1 MTPALVTEL
10 VKLSRATVA
19 RATTVILVVGISL
32 ICSSMLLAT
41 NTADPQVAAKL
52 GPLIDP
58 GGWAG
63 YLTVAAQVTS
73 AGGLLGCG
81 VMLSWMFGREFADG
95 TITGLFALPV
105 SRPTIAAAKLLIY
118 LAWLMICSTAMLAAL
133 VVFGLAFGLGP
144 IPAAAAPALGRQFVL
159 VILTGV
165 IALPVAWAATIGRSI
180 LTGIAVAVGLLVL
193 SQIAVVAG
201 AGPWLPFSVPA
212 LWAISGGTDVAAIR
226 LALVV
231 PIAITSAALAMLSW
245 RNLQLDR

>member
-1 MTPALVTEL
+1 MTPALVTEMI
-10 VKLSRATVA
+10 KLSRATVA
-19 RATTVILVVGISL
+19 RATTVILVLGISL

-41 NTADPQVAAKL
+41 NTGDPQIAAKL

-73 AGGLLGCG
+73 AGGLVGCG
-81 VMLSWMFGREFADG
+81 VVLSWMFGREFADG
-95 TITGLFALPV
+95 TITGLFAIPV

-118 LAWLMICSTAMLAAL
+118 LTWLVICSFALLASL
-133 VVFGLAFGLGP
+133 LVFGLAFGLGP

-159 VILTGV
+159 FVLTGV
-165 IALPVAWAATIGRSI
+165 IAMPVAWAATLGRSI
-180 LTGIAVAVGLLVL
+180 LAGIAVAIGILVL

-212 LWAISGGTDVAAIR
+212 LWAISGGTDVTAVR

-231 PIAITSAALAMLSW
+231 PIAVAGAVLAMLSW
-245 RNLQLDR
+245 RSLELDR

>member
-1 MTPALVTEL
+1 MTEL

-19 RATTVILVVGISL
+19 RATTVILVLGISL

-41 NTADPQVAAKL
+41 NTADPQIAAKL

-81 VMLSWMFGREFADG
+81 VVLSWIFGREFADG
-95 TITGLFALPV
+95 TITGLFAIPI

-118 LAWLMICSTAMLAAL
+118 LTWLTICSIALLTALL
-133 VVFGLAFGLGP
+133 VFGLAFGLGP
-144 IPAAAAPALGRQFVL
+144 IPAAAVPALGRQFVL
-159 VILTGV
+159 LVLTGI

-180 LTGIAVAVGLLVL
+180 LAGIAVAVGLLVL

-201 AGPWLPFSVPA
+201 AGRWLPFSIPA
-212 LWAISGGTDVAAIR
+212 LWAISGGTDVTAAR
-226 LALVV
+226 LALVI
-231 PIAITSAALAMLSW
+231 PIAAGSAVLAMLSW
-245 RNLQLDR
+245 QKLQLDR

>member
-1 MTPALVTEL
+1 MTPALLTEL

-19 RATTVILVVGISL
+19 RATTIILVLGIGL
-32 ICSSMLLAT
+32 LCSSMLLAT
-41 NTADPQVAAKL
+41 NTDDPQIAAKL

-81 VMLSWMFGREFADG
+81 VILSWMFGREFADG
-95 TITGLFALPV
+95 TITGLFAIPV

-118 LAWLMICSTAMLAAL
+118 LVWLMICSLAVLAAL
-133 VVFGLAFGLGP
+133 LVFGLAFGLGP
-144 IPAAAAPALGRQFVL
+144 LPAAAVPALGRQFVL
-159 VILTGV
+159 VVLTGV

-180 LTGIAVAVGLLVL
+180 LAGIAVAIGLLVA

-212 LWAISGGTDVAAIR
+212 LWAISGGTDVTAAR

-231 PIAITSAALAMLSW
+231 PIAVAGAVLAMLSW
-245 RNLQLDR
+245 RNLELDR